1 MASNLSDLT
10 EKALIDHL
18 LKTSGSTLYTAIT
31 SGSIWAGLCTS
42 APTDT
47 ATNEMSGSSYARA
60 QVTFNAAASGDAGCI
75 GPTIAVSFPSATGS
89 WGDIVGYALFPCS
102 SGSTSGSAQYLC
114 YGVVSPS
121 VNVTTNDTVSFAA
134 SALTISFA

>member
-1 MASNLSDLT
+1 MASNMPDVMEQNLADYY
-10 EKALIDHL
+10 
-18 LKTSGSTLYTAIT
+18 LKTANSTNMTAIT

-47 ATNEMSGSSYARA
+47 ATNECTAANYARK
-60 QVTFNAAASGDAGCI
+60 QVAFITAASGDAGCI
-75 GPTIAVSFPSATGS
+75 GPSTAVAFDSATAA
-89 WGDIVGYALFPCS
+89 WGDIVGYALFANS
-102 SGSTSGSAQYLC
+102 TGSTGANAYLA

-134 SALTISFA
+134 SAMTISFA